1 MGSPKIATCCYCGT
15 RAMLVPAQGNRHT
28 LSCGSCGA
36 PLQQIKR
43 LRTERVMSKPTATSV
58 SEKTVK
64 RPKVQKPKKVSKRRR
79 KGIWA
84 KLVEEAWDTVEDIFD

>member
-1 MGSPKIATCCYCGT
+1 
-15 RAMLVPAQGNRHT
+15 
-28 LSCGSCGA
+28 
-36 PLQQIKR
+36 
-43 LRTERVMSKPTATSV
+43 MSKPTATSV